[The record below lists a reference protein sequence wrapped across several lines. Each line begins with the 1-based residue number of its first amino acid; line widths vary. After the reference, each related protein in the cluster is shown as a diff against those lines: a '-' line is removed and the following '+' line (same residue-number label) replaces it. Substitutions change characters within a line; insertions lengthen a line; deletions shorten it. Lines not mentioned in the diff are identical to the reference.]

1 MGILAEIGEDY
12 IVTYA
17 VIGSFFWKCINL
29 KRFIACVEGE
39 RKGEIYRYM
48 GNWITR

>member
-29 KRFIACVEGE
+29 KRFIACVEGG
-39 RKGEIYRYM
+39 KGRGRSIDIW
-48 GNWITR
+48 GIG